1 MTEACLSCYADL
13 AQHTELEHQKLTSS
27 CLLNSFVKVTKVT
40 SLSDHHFPAS
50 EVSDLEGN
58 SHLKIQDA
66 ERMLRAAGYHIPSP
80 TR

>member
-1 MTEACLSCYADL
+1 MSEACLSCYADL

-27 CLLNSFVKVTKVT
+27 CLLNSFVKVT
-40 SLSDHHFPAS
+40 SLSDHRFPAS

-66 ERMLRAAGYHIPSP
+66 ERMLRAAAGYHIPSP